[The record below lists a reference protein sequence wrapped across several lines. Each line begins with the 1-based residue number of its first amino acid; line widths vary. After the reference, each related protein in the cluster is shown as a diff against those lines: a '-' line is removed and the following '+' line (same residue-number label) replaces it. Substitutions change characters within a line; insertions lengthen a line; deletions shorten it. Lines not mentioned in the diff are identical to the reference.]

1 MSRVLVAGP
10 LHASG
15 RTLLDAARG
24 VSVTYIQE
32 TSEESLAA
40 QIEDADAVLLRTQ
53 PMTEPTVA
61 RAKKLKI
68 VSRHGVGYDSVD
80 VEALSSR
87 GIALSVCGDVN
98 SATVAE
104 HASMMILA
112 ASKRALRADV
122 SVRRGHWE
130 WRNRLEAQDV
140 RGQNLL
146 LVGFGRIGRQTASMM
161 RGFGMEIRAFDPYL
175 PSSGW
180 PNGGVAPVLTL
191 KEGLAWADVISFS
204 LPRTDGPLIG
214 AAEFAEM
221 REGVV
226 LVNTARGGVIDE
238 AALMSALTSGKVG
251 AAGLDVFETEPVLAD
266 HPLVGFDQVI
276 LSPHIG
282 GLTRGSAERMA
293 VSSAENI
300 LDFFAGKID
309 QDLVVNRKQIN
320 VARQAQA

>member
-1 MSRVLVAGP
+1 MSHVLVAGP

-15 RTLLDAARG
+15 RTLLDAAQG
-24 VSVTYIQE
+24 VTVTYIQE

-40 QIEDADAVLLRTQ
+40 HVADADAVLLRTQ

-61 RAKKLKI
+61 RAKRLKI
-68 VSRHGVGYDSVD
+68 VSRHGVGYDAVD
-80 VEALSSR
+80 VEALNCR

-98 SATVAE
+98 SAAVAE

-112 ASKRALRADV
+112 ASKRALRADA

-140 RGQNLL
+140 RGLNLL
-146 LVGFGRIGRQTASMM
+146 LVGYGRIGRQTASMM
-161 RGFGMEIRAFDPYL
+161 LGFGMQIQAFDPYL
-175 PSSGW
+175 LSSGW
-180 PNGGVAPVLTL
+180 PRDGVTPVRSLE
-191 KEGLAWADVISFS
+191 EGLAWADVISLS
-204 LPRTDGPLIG
+204 LPHTGKPLIG
-214 AAEFAEM
+214 SAEIAEM

-238 AALMSALTSGKVG
+238 SALISALKSGKVG
-251 AAGLDVFETEPVLAD
+251 AAGLDVFETEPVLSD

-276 LSPHIG
+276 LSPHIA
-282 GLTRGSAERMA
+282 GLTHGAAERMA

-300 LDFFAGKID
+300 LDFLAGKID
-309 QDLVVNRKQIN
+309 WDLVVNREQVN
-320 VARQAQA
+320 GALQDQA

>member
-1 MSRVLVAGP
+1 MSHVLVAGP

-15 RTLLDAARG
+15 RTLLDAAQG
-24 VSVTYIQE
+24 VTVTYILE

-40 QIEDADAVLLRTQ
+40 HIEDADAVLLRTQ

-68 VSRHGVGYDSVD
+68 VSRHGVGYDAVD
-80 VEALSSR
+80 VEALNSR

-112 ASKRALRADV
+112 ACKRALRADA
-122 SVRRGHWE
+122 SVRRGQWE

-140 RGQNLL
+140 RGLNLL
-146 LVGFGRIGRQTASMM
+146 LVGYGRIGRRTASLM
-161 RGFGMEIRAFDPYL
+161 RGFSMQIRAFDPYL
-175 PSSGW
+175 LSSGW
-180 PNGGVAPVLTL
+180 PRDGVAPVRTL
-191 KEGLAWADVISFS
+191 EEGLAWADVISFS
-204 LPRTDGPLIG
+204 LPHTEEPLIG
-214 AAEFAEM
+214 AAEIAGM

-238 AALMSALTSGKVG
+238 DALISALNSGKVG
-251 AAGLDVFETEPVLAD
+251 AAGLDVFETEPVLTD
-266 HPLVGFDQVI
+266 HPLVEFDQVI

-282 GLTRGSAERMA
+282 GLTQGAAERMA

-309 QDLVVNRKQIN
+309 QDLVVNRESVN
-320 VARQAQA
+320 VVLQAHA